1 MMLAS
6 FVRSVTVR
14 PADIGGAPGYEAVV
28 EADVGLLGL
37 GGASIHVRVTGHAV
51 AEPDAVQP

>member
-1 MMLAS
+1 M
-6 FVRSVTVR
+6 TVR